1 MFDLLIFILVFIHLS
16 FQYFIFIYKICLPP
30 PAIKD
35 TKMKRHKNKKHLQCK
50 GPVVELRDMGRA
62 DKDRDSLWLRMVES
76 LPWNIWAASWKT
88 NDVFQMQNE

>member
-1 MFDLLIFILVFIHLS
+1 MS
-16 FQYFIFIYKICLPP
+16 SP

-62 DKDRDSLWLRMVES
+62 DKDRDSPWLRMVES
-76 LPWNIWAASWKT
+76 LP
-88 NDVFQMQNE
+88 

>member
-1 MFDLLIFILVFIHLS
+1 MFDLLIFSIFSVFH
-16 FQYFIFIYKICLPP
+16 IYLQDMSSPP
-30 PAIKD
+30 GIKD

-76 LPWNIWAASWKT
+76 LSWNIWAASWKT
-88 NDVFQMQNE
+88 NDVFQMQDE